1 MENKII
7 FVGLKRIESKKKG
20 KFFLCNYI
28 INREPA
34 QAFLDEEDFNKLEK
48 KKLEFLKEYT
58 ATFQLTMTPRGMQGV
73 LKDIK

>member
-20 KFFLCNYI
+20 NFYLCNYI
-28 INREPA
+28 INQEPA
-34 QAFLDEEDFNKLEK
+34 QAFLDEEDFNKLEA
-48 KKLEFLKEYT
+48 KKLGFLKEYT
-58 ATFQLTMTPRGMQGV
+58 AIFELAMTPRGIQGK